1 MRYDVWYVICCD
13 VSHVMCDVCDVW
25 CAAATNYGER
35 KGTCLIWL
43 SHPYFVVPMLF
54 ILSGVSISFILCHLI
69 LSYLIFFSYYLVYVQ
84 YCRLEMWM
92 RAMWMRAMWMR
103 CGCDVDA
110 MWMRC
115 GCDVDACDV
124 DAMWMW
130 CGCDVDAAAHART
143 AGHAT
148 ESHRAVEGPYL
159 HDTYE
164 GWFQIC
170 IELFG
175 IAFLM
180 CVYDFCKLCNNTN
193 VSGSGRQEGGRVF
206 CVAAICLWYI
216 LDCSSRRQ
224 GVGTDAHTPTI
235 HGSAGFRDSKCE
247 GQS

>member
-103 CGCDVDA
+103 CGCDVDE
-110 MWMRC
+110 MWMWCGCVRC
-115 GCDVDACDV
+115 GCDVDV
-124 DAMWMW
+124 MWMR
-130 CGCDVDAAAHART
+130 CGRGSTCKNGWTCNRKSSSGWRSVSAWHIWGMIPNLHRTFRHCFFDV
-143 AGHAT
+143 
-148 ESHRAVEGPYL
+148 
-159 HDTYE
+159 
-164 GWFQIC
+164 
-170 IELFG
+170 
-175 IAFLM
+175 
-180 CVYDFCKLCNNTN
+180 
-193 VSGSGRQEGGRVF
+193 
-206 CVAAICLWYI
+206 CLWF
-216 LDCSSRRQ
+216 L
-224 GVGTDAHTPTI
+224 
-235 HGSAGFRDSKCE
+235 
-247 GQS
+247 